1 MDQADYFELLD
12 VPNTA
17 TPAEI
22 KKAFYKNSRCYHPD
36 RFFQLPDDELKARVN
51 AVYKRLT
58 EAYAVLKED
67 AKRQKYLADITGP
80 ERAQKLRFTE
90 ASEAEAR
97 QQKKKEQEEQIGT
110 TPKGRQF
117 YATGVADLE
126 AGRFTSAERN
136 FKMAVTFEPAN
147 ARYKERLKEA
157 QDKLLEETR
166 KSGGQFK
173 IR

>member
-1 MDQADYFELLD
+1 MTARAAFAAVATLLLSGIAQSQ
-12 VPNTA
+12 NA

-90 ASEAEAR
+90 ASEADR
-97 QQKKKEQEEQIGT
+97 
-110 TPKGRQF
+110 
-117 YATGVADLE
+117 
-126 AGRFTSAERN
+126 
-136 FKMAVTFEPAN
+136 
-147 ARYKERLKEA
+147 
-157 QDKLLEETR
+157 
-166 KSGGQFK
+166 
-173 IR
+173 